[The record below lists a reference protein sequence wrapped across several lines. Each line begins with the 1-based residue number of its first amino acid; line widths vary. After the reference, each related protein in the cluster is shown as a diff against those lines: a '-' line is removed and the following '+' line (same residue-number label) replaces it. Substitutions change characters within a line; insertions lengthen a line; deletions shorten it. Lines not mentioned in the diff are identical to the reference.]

1 MKSPAFRVLFATL
14 LPWVAG
20 WATPVQAW
28 QLSQTEV
35 LNYRVTWGPLTMG
48 KASLAYSPNGQ
59 GYGLDVRLKDSSSLL
74 DLQSRY
80 TVQGRHM
87 PKPFTSGLY
96 HARQQENDYR
106 ADKVVTFDGTKRQ
119 ITYTNNLDASDKA
132 APTAWNGQLRDVFSQ
147 LYAMRRQTLAAYSK
161 PQELQVMG
169 TKRPFML
176 VQSAAQILPQAK
188 NERPR
193 ARVTLRSRKDDGSL
207 AKDVWQI
214 TLREEL
220 DGTLTPVVV
229 QAQTRFGTFV
239 ATLKN

>member
-14 LPWVAG
+14 LLAMG
-20 WATPVQAW
+20 GAFSAQAW

-48 KASLAYSPNGQ
+48 KASLAYSPNSQ
-59 GYGLDVRLKDSSSLL
+59 GYGLEIRLKDSSSLIN
-74 DLQSRY
+74 LQSLY
-80 TVQGRHM
+80 TVQGRHV

-106 ADKVVTFDGTKRQ
+106 ADKVVTFDGAKRR
-119 ITYTNNLDASDKA
+119 ITYTNNLDASDQA
-132 APTAWNGQLRDVFSQ
+132 ASTPWDGQLRDVFSQ

-161 PQELQVMG
+161 LQELQVMG
-169 TKRPFML
+169 TKRPFTL
-176 VQSAAQILPQAK
+176 VQGAAQSFPQAK
-188 NERPR
+188 NERPQ
-193 ARVTLRSRKDDGSL
+193 ARITLRSRKEDGRL

-220 DGTLTPVVV
+220 DGTLTPIVV